1 MIAAVLLERS
11 KTVFP
16 DGAIM
21 EIVIWKVPEPIPG
34 SVHLFKYRLYY
45 GKNGHRIVGFDN
57 ERGKGDHYHLDGD
70 EYRYDFTTTDALL
83 SDFRKEII
91 KRRQQP

>member
-1 MIAAVLLERS
+1 MLAAVLLERS

-21 EIVIWKVPEPIPG
+21 EIVIWKVPEPTPG

-45 GKNGHRIVGFDN
+45 GKDGHRIVGFDK
-57 ERGKGDHYHLDGD
+57 ERGKGDHYHLDVD